1 MFGFL
6 KRKVREIY
14 APADGQVVAL
24 ESVDDEVFSTKTCG

>member
-1 MFGFL
+1 MFGLL

-24 ESVDDEVFSTKTCG
+24 